1 MLVAHRIDIHQ
12 INGES
17 VMTVPIEPLPVVVI
31 GAGPVGLAAAA
42 HLVGRG
48 LEPLVLEAG
57 PAAASA
63 VRTWSHVRLFSTWGE
78 VVDPAAEKLLAPTGW
93 VRPDADTYPSG
104 GDWAQRYLQPLA
116 DALGDRVRYDAT
128 VTGVSRAGRDRIVDA
143 DRDAQPFV
151 VHYTA
156 ADGVEARVLARA
168 VIDASGTWST
178 PAPAGGSGLP
188 ALGEKAAQD
197 RITYRVPDLE
207 DPAVRVRYAGKRT
220 AVIGSGA
227 SAFTALAYLADL
239 AKDREGTHAVWIL
252 RRGISGS
259 TFGGGEADQL
269 PARGALGLA
278 AKAAVDDGY
287 ADAVTG
293 FRTESMEKTADGR
306 VVLVGDDGR
315 RLDPVDEVVVLT
327 GFRPDLTFLDEL
339 RLALDERLQAPVE
352 LAPLIDPNQ
361 HSCGTV
367 YPHGANELS
376 HPEQDVYLAGMKSYG
391 RAPTF
396 LAMTGY
402 EQVRSIAAHL
412 AGDHE
417 AAQRVELTLPE
428 TGVCGGAGLFD
439 QPAAAEEPTAGCCAA
454 PATLTIGAPAA
465 TSGGCS

>member
-1 MLVAHRIDIHQ
+1 M
-12 INGES
+12 
-17 VMTVPIEPLPVVVI
+17 PVVVI
-31 GAGPVGLAAAA
+31 GAGPTGLAAAA
-42 HLVGRG
+42 HLVDRG
-48 LEPLVLEAG
+48 IEPLVLEAG
-57 PAAASA
+57 PAAGSA
-63 VRTWSHVRLFSTWGE
+63 VRAWSHVRLFSTWGE

-93 VRPDADTYPSG
+93 VRPDPAAYPSG
-104 GDWAQRYLQPLA
+104 GDWAERYLQPLA
-116 DALGDRVRYDAT
+116 DVLGEQVRYDAT
-128 VTGVSRAGRDRIVDA
+128 VTGVSRTGRDRIVDA
-143 DRDAQPFV
+143 DREAQPFV
-151 VHYTA
+151 INYET
-156 ADGVEARVLARA
+156 ADGAEQRVWARA

-178 PAPAGGSGLP
+178 PGPAGGSGLP

-197 RITYRVPDLE
+197 RISYRVPDLN
-207 DPAVRVRYAGKRT
+207 DPAVRSRYAGRCT

-239 AKDREGTHAVWIL
+239 AKSDDGQGTHATWIL

-278 AKAAVDDGY
+278 AKAAVDGGY

-293 FRTESMEKTADGR
+293 FRTGAVERDGDGR
-306 VVLVGDDGR
+306 VILVGEDGR
-315 RLDPVDEVVVLT
+315 RLDPVDEVIVLT
-327 GFRPDLTFLDEL
+327 GFRPDLSFLDEL
-339 RLALDERLQAPVE
+339 RLGLDERLQAPTA

-367 YPHGANELS
+367 YPHGVNELS
-376 HPEQDVYLAGMKSYG
+376 HPEKDVYLVGMKSYG

-417 AAQRVELTLPE
+417 AAERVELTLPE

-439 QPAAAEEPTAGCCAA
+439 QPEAADETGGGCCAA
-454 PATLTIGAPAA
+454 PTTLTIGAPAR
-465 TSGGCS
+465 SGGC